1 MNTRTIIVAAA
12 GAFIAATAHAATSSD
27 LRPVAL
33 AQAASIN
40 KTSTGERW
48 EYQTKDGGVLW
59 ASTHGDLGALGQYCN
74 ASARACA
81 WVLVLNNVACT
92 KGEQHPVLVNTDQS
106 ASHNVIQCMGSLGGL
121 GAAFAFVDFDRMDSA
136 IRQGKLMGI
145 AIPEQDDEIGVARF
159 ELAGAADVLDRMR
172 QALRDGASE
181 GAPAATE
188 DGNGGADDEP

>member
-1 MNTRTIIVAAA
+1 MNTRTIVVAAA
-12 GAFIAATAHAATSSD
+12 GVLIAAAAHAASSSD

-33 AQAASIN
+33 AQSASIS
-40 KTSTGERW
+40 KVATGERW
-48 EYQTKDGGVLW
+48 EYETKDGGVLW
-59 ASTHGDLGALGQYCN
+59 ASTHGNLGALGQYCN

-106 ASHNVIQCMGSLGGL
+106 ASNNIIQCMGALGGL
-121 GAAFAFVDFDRMDSA
+121 GAAFAFLDFDRMDSA

-145 AIPEQDDEIGVARF
+145 AIPEEDDGIGIARF
-159 ELAGAADVLDRMR
+159 QLAGAGDVLDRMR
-172 QALRDGASE
+172 QALHDGAAP
-181 GAPAATE
+181 GARAAPE

>member
-1 MNTRTIIVAAA
+1 MNTRTIVVAAA
-12 GAFIAATAHAATSSD
+12 GAFIAATAHAAASSD

-33 AQAASIN
+33 AQSASIN
-40 KTSTGERW
+40 TVATSERW
-48 EYQTKDGGVLW
+48 EYEAKDGGVLW